1 MCLVFGLNS
10 EKREHLLK
18 TVSGSVKVTIKYIA
32 EASSTPRQTSEMD
45 PFAITFNKFGR
56 VLDLPTVKNA
66 AVERGE
72 YQSSKLTFLAP
83 ISQNGQTLS
92 INLSAVFRR
101 YV

>member
-1 MCLVFGLNS
+1 M
-10 EKREHLLK
+10 K
-18 TVSGSVKVTIKYIA
+18 TISGSDKVTIKYIA

-72 YQSSKLTFLAP
+72 HQSSKSTFLAP